1 MTKKLIL
8 IAFIFGFVV
17 VIVASCTLGIIGE
30 QNVRDRIYK
39 QGYAAGKLG
48 LPALA
53 NPHGYAYSEVWL
65 DGYMEG
71 LQSRPKIQEPEI
83 LDVMKMLKP

>member
-1 MTKKLIL
+1 MKKNLQL
-8 IAFIFGFVV
+8 IASVFGFVII
-17 VIVASCTLGIIGE
+17 IVASCTLGIVGE

-39 QGYAAGKLG
+39 QGYTAGKIG

-65 DGYMEG
+65 AGYMEG

-83 LDVMKMLKP
+83 LDVMELIK